1 MYSVSFASTR
11 ALADAI
17 RAREGDL
24 ATAAVVVSYDELVP
38 LEAQAEMAASA
49 AAATNEES
57 EGASWREAR
66 RDILAAVRAVAVE
79 DGACPEGEEAA
90 GHYEGR
96 YTNDIQGG

>member
-1 MYSVSFASTR
+1 M
-11 ALADAI
+11 
-17 RAREGDL
+17 
-24 ATAAVVVSYDELVP
+24 VSYDELVP

-49 AAATNEES
+49 AAAAAREGEGE

-79 DGACPEGEEAA
+79 DGACPEGEGAA

-96 YTNDIQGG
+96 CTNDILESQWVPPRCLHCIVRY